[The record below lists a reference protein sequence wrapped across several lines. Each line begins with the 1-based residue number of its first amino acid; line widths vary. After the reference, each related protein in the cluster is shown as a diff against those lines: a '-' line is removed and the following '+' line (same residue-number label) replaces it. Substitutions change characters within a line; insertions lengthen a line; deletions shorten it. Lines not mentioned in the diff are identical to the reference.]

1 MPTAIYLPVSQ
12 RPHRSNDG
20 KLISDPH
27 GAVRMAATRHCR
39 KDPMPIGTVVI
50 RREADAQGRYRYIR
64 YIKVK
69 MNGLPQRRWMQYS
82 RWWWEK
88 NRSPIPKGQMVLH
101 KDGLTLNDDPSNL
114 VLGGPGMKLVLAH
127 QRDKTWSKD
136 QHARAAFGC
145 AEFNRRNGMAHR
157 ATNFLKTY
165 WYPVVEPLGVIL
177 NVPFRKRKRV
187 LGCFGV
193 DVSKYPKSGIGKK
206 PESVVQKAIAASP
219 VKPVK
224 GAELSGSLFRHHCV
238 LDPVT
243 RQCHGP
249 MSMDVDQ
256 IVSHLQRLG
265 IWKIADKYARK
276 YLKERK

>member
-1 MPTAIYLPVSQ
+1 MSSGIYLPETQ
-12 RPHRSNDG
+12 RPRRGNDG

-27 GAVRMAATRHCR
+27 GAVRMAASRRCR
-39 KDPMPIGTVVI
+39 KDPMPLGTVVI
-50 RREADAQGRYRYIR
+50 RGDYNPPGHRRYTR

-69 MNGLPQRRWMQYS
+69 MSGPPQKRWMQYS

-88 NRSPIPKGQMVLH
+88 NRGPIPKGQLVLH

-127 QRDKTWSKD
+127 RRDKTWSKD

-145 AEFNRRNGMAHR
+145 AEFNRRNGMSNR
-157 ATNFLKTY
+157 SRNFLKTY

-177 NVPFRKRKRV
+177 NVPFRKRKRI
-187 LGCFGV
+187 LACFGV
-193 DVSKYPKSGIGKK
+193 DVSRYPKSGLGKK
-206 PESVVQKAIAASP
+206 PDSAVQKAIAASP

-224 GAELSGSLFRHHCV
+224 GIELSGGPFRHHCV
-238 LDPVT
+238 LEPIT
-243 RQCHGP
+243 RQCYGP